1 MMGSGPGVQRAVAVV
16 DQGAIE
22 RNCARLVEQLGES
35 RLCAVVKANGYGH
48 GAVECARSALAG
60 GATWLAVAAAAE
72 AAELR
77 SQLPDARLMTMG
89 ALTKGELDLALG
101 ADSDVAVWRLD
112 FARLVADRGA
122 ELGVRPRV
130 HVKYDTGMGRLG
142 ERDPDA
148 VLALVDAVAAD
159 DRLGLAGLWTH
170 FATADEPDSDF
181 FGEQLG
187 RFAQLAERVRAEHPD
202 VMVHAANSAAALRDP
217 ASQFN
222 MARCGIAIY
231 GLDPFHSDPFARGLE
246 PALELRS
253 YVADTKRFPAGASAG
268 YGRRW
273 RAPVDTWVGVLP
285 IGYGDGVRRG
295 LTNNGEALVGGKRYP
310 FVGTVSM
317 DNVTV
322 DLGPTSSVEAGSA
335 AVLIGAQGDERILCE
350 EVARRLETIN
360 YEITCGISP
369 RVPRLHVRSAG
380 R

>member
-1 MMGSGPGVQRAVAVV
+1 MSELGVQRAVAVV
-16 DQGAIE
+16 DQGAVE
-22 RNCARLVEQLGES
+22 RNCTRLVGELGGS

-48 GAVECARSALAG
+48 GAVECARAALAG

-77 SQLPDARLMTMG
+77 SQLPEAPILTMG
-89 ALTKGELDLALG
+89 ALTEAELDLALG
-101 ADSDVAVWRLD
+101 ADADLAVWRQG
-112 FARLVADRGA
+112 FADLVGERGA
-122 ELGVRPRV
+122 ALGVRPRL

-148 VLALVDAVAAD
+148 VLALVEAVAAD
-159 DRLGLAGLWTH
+159 ERLDLAGFWTH
-170 FATADEPDSDF
+170 FATADELDSAF
-181 FGEQLG
+181 FDEQLE
-187 RFAQLAERVRAEHPD
+187 RFSKLAERVRAEHPD
-202 VMVHAANSAAALRDP
+202 LLVHAANSAATLRDP
-217 ASQFN
+217 ASHFD

-231 GLDPFHSDPFARGLE
+231 GLDPFHSDPLARGLE
-246 PALELRS
+246 PTLELRS

-273 RAPVDTWVGVLP
+273 RAPADTWVGVLP

-295 LTNNGEALVGGKRYP
+295 LTNNGEALVGGRRYP

-322 DLGPTSSVEAGSA
+322 DLGPSSSVDPGSP
-335 AVLIGAQGDERILCE
+335 AVLIGAQGDDRILCE

-360 YEITCGISP
+360 YEVTCGIAP
-369 RVPRLHVRSAG
+369 RVPRVQVRSAG
-380 R
+380 P

>member
-1 MMGSGPGVQRAVAVV
+1 MSESGIQRAVAVV
-16 DQGAIE
+16 DQGAVE
-22 RNCARLVEQLGES
+22 RNCARLVSELGGS

-48 GAVECARSALAG
+48 GAVECARAALAG
-60 GATWLAVAAAAE
+60 GATWLAVAAASE
-72 AAELR
+72 AVELR
-77 SQLPDARLMTMG
+77 GQLPESRILTMG
-89 ALTKGELDLALG
+89 ALTEAELDLALG
-101 ADSDVAVWRLD
+101 ADADLAVWRQG
-112 FARLVADRGA
+112 FADLVGERGA
-122 ELGVRPRV
+122 ELGVRPRL

-148 VLALVDAVAAD
+148 VLALVEAVAGD
-159 DRLGLAGLWTH
+159 ERLDLAGFWTH
-170 FATADEPDSDF
+170 FATADEPDSAF
-181 FGEQLG
+181 FDEQLE
-187 RFAQLAERVRAEHPD
+187 RFSGLAERVRAEHPD
-202 VMVHAANSAAALRDP
+202 LLVHAANSAATLRDP
-217 ASQFN
+217 ASHFD

-273 RAPVDTWVGVLP
+273 RASADTWVGVLP

-295 LTNNGEALVGGKRYP
+295 LTNNGEALVGGRRYP

-322 DLGPTSSVEAGSA
+322 DLGPSSSVEPGSP
-335 AVLIGAQGDERILCE
+335 AVLIGAQGDDRILCE

-360 YEITCGISP
+360 YEITCGIAP
-369 RVPRLHVRSAG
+369 RVPRVQVRSAG
-380 R
+380 P